1 MKTKL
6 IYLED
11 SYQKTMEAVIL
22 DIQESSPGIY
32 KIVLDQTVFYPIG
45 GGQAS
50 DQGKL
55 FNDSWEG
62 QVIDCAI
69 QEGEHRHIV
78 KAQKSPKTGDKIK
91 GEIDWNRR
99 YKLMKIHSGG
109 HLVDFAMY
117 LLGYSPNPLMPWK
130 GDHGKKAFIQ
140 YHGSLG
146 KDIKKELEDKTNDLV
161 KQNLQITWEQTNFES
176 LKKEAIYLQPG
187 LPTDKPL
194 REITLEGV
202 GSVADGGTQVK
213 TTSEVG
219 EVEISAVETLGEE
232 TVVKYKLRDG

>member
-6 IYLED
+6 LYLED
-11 SYQKTMEAVIL
+11 SYQKTMEATIL
-22 DIQESSPGIY
+22 DVQESSPGIY
-32 KIVLDQTVFYPIG
+32 KLILDQTVFYPIG

-78 KAQKSPKTGDKIK
+78 KAQNPPKAGDKIK

-99 YKLMKIHSGG
+99 YKLMKIHSAG

-117 LLGYSPNPLMPWK
+117 QLGYSPKPLMPWK

-140 YHGSLG
+140 YHGILG
-146 KDIKKELEDKTNDLV
+146 KDIKSELEAKTNNLV
-161 KQNLQITWEQTNFES
+161 TQNLQITWEQTDFES

-187 LPTDKPL
+187 LPTNKPL
-194 REITLEGV
+194 RKITLEKV

-219 EVEISAVETLGEE
+219 KIEILAIEILGED
-232 TVVKYKLRDG
+232 TIVRYRLKN

>member
-6 IYLED
+6 LYLED
-11 SYQKTMEAVIL
+11 SYQKMMEATVI
-22 DIQESSPGIY
+22 DVKESSPGIY

-55 FNDSWEG
+55 SNNSWQG

-69 QEGEHRHIV
+69 QEGEHRHII
-78 KAQKSPKTGDKIK
+78 KAQTAPKIGDKVT
-91 GEIDWNRR
+91 GEIDWDRR

-109 HLVDFAMY
+109 HIVDFAMHV
-117 LLGYSPNPLMPWK
+117 LGYSPSPLMPWK

-140 YHGSLG
+140 YHGTIN
-146 KDIKKELEDKTNDLV
+146 KDVKAELETKANELV
-161 KQNLQITWEQTNFES
+161 KKNLSITWGQTDLET

-194 REITLEGV
+194 RKITLESV

-219 EVEISAVETLGEE
+219 KIIILAVEPINGE
-232 TVVKYKLRDG
+232 TTVKYLVTL

>member
-6 IYLED
+6 LYLED
-11 SYQKTMEAVIL
+11 SYQKTMTGKVI
-22 DIQESSPGIY
+22 DIIEGNPGMY
-32 KIVLDQTVFYPIG
+32 KITLDQTVFYPIG

-55 FNDSWEG
+55 KSATWEG

-78 KAQKSPKTGDKIK
+78 KASVAPKAGDELT
-91 GEIDWNRR
+91 GEIDWDRR

-109 HLVDFAMY
+109 HVIDFAMFV
-117 LLGYSPNPLMPWK
+117 LGYSPKSLMPWK

-140 YHGSLG
+140 YHGTLN
-146 KDIKKELEDKTNDLV
+146 KDIKSELETKANELIQ
-161 KQNLQITWEQTNFES
+161 KNLTITWGQS
-176 LKKEAIYLQPG
+176 DLGMLQKEAIYLQPG
-187 LPTDKPL
+187 LPTNKPL
-194 REITLEGV
+194 RKITLEGI

-213 TTSEVG
+213 TTKEIG
-219 EVEISAVETLGEE
+219 GVEILAVEEVDGE
-232 TVVKYKLRDG
+232 TIVRYQIKI